1 MQRDVPTQL
10 VVHICANKEVM
21 GSNPV
26 EALKLFLGLSCTCS
40 NYNYHMTVMVMST
53 VRFFSCRVLAIF
65 SPVPLNEEPVHRV
78 PILGGVALFLGAFLQ
93 KQC

>member
-1 MQRDVPTQL
+1 M
-10 VVHICANKEVM
+10 VHISANTEVM

-65 SPVPLNEEPVHRV
+65 SPVLLNEEPVHRV
-78 PILGGVALFLGAFLQ
+78 PILGGVALFLRAFLQ

>member
-1 MQRDVPTQL
+1 MLGTFSTQL
-10 VVHICANKEVM
+10 VEHISANTEVM

-53 VRFFSCRVLAIF
+53 FRFFPCRVLAIF
-65 SPVPLNEEPVHRV
+65 SPVP
-78 PILGGVALFLGAFLQ
+78 
-93 KQC
+93 